1 VERVFE
7 VTWCASTTSLQLTLF
22 LVGLRGICTGS
33 RHMEGTFVPEGCALT
48 RRMVKG
54 DGRPGRGRCLAEE
67 DEDEYDSRIEWPPG
81 DFIAAF
87 KRQVKRD

>member
-1 VERVFE
+1 
-7 VTWCASTTSLQLTLF
+7 
-22 LVGLRGICTGS
+22 
-33 RHMEGTFVPEGCALT
+33 MEGTFVPEGCALT

-67 DEDEYDSRIEWPPG
+67 DEDEYDLRIEWPPG

-87 KRQVKRD
+87 KRQVKRDRIQEIKCMHGSRICRSGRVDSLLL